1 MNQFVI
7 SPSPHIHSGDS
18 VQKNM
23 YRVLVA
29 LVPAFLVSAL
39 FFGWDTWIVTA
50 IAVLGC
56 VLTEFLIQHYLM
68 KVPTTIMDGSAM
80 LTGVLLAFNLP
91 GSLPWWIVLI
101 GAIVSIAVGKMS
113 FGGLGSN
120 IFNPA
125 LIGRVFLLVSFP
137 AQMTSWP
144 KPKMFNWS
152 GVDVGTGATPLELVK
167 QASKSGT
174 IQDLGDGMG
183 LIFDMIRGNVGGSLG
198 EVSAL
203 ALVVG
208 GIYLIWKKVITWHIP
223 VSILGTVIIFTSM
236 LYFYDPTRYVDPFF
250 HVFSG
255 GLMLGTIFMAT
266 DYATSPMTY
275 KGMLIYGIGIGVI
288 TVLIRVFGAYP
299 EGVSFAIL
307 IMNAA
312 TPLINVYM
320 KPKRFAQPLKTA

>member
-223 VSILGTVIIFTSM
+223 VSILATVIIFTSM

-275 KGMLIYGIGIGVI
+275 KGMLIYGIGIGII

>member
-203 ALVVG
+203 ALIVG

-223 VSILGTVIIFTSM
+223 VSILATVIIFTSM
-236 LYFYDPTRYVDPFF
+236 LYFYDPTRYVEPFF

-275 KGMLIYGIGIGVI
+275 KGMLIYGIGIGII

>member
-7 SPSPHIHSGDS
+7 APSPHIHSGDS

-23 YRVLVA
+23 YNVLLA

-68 KVPTTIMDGSAM
+68 KVPTTITDGSAA

-91 GSLPWWIVLI
+91 GSLAWWIVLL
-101 GAIVSIAVGKMS
+101 GAIFAIGVGKMS

-120 IFNPA
+120 VFNPA
-125 LIGRVFLLVSFP
+125 LVGRVFLLISFP

-152 GVDVGTGATPLELVK
+152 DVDAGTGATPLELVK
-167 QASKSGT
+167 EASKNGNVQEIS
-174 IQDLGDGMG
+174 DSMG
-183 LIFDMIRGNVGGSLG
+183 LIFDMISGDVGGSLG

-203 ALVVG
+203 ALLLG
-208 GIYLIWKKVITWHIP
+208 GAYLVWKKVITWHIP
-223 VSILGTVIIFTSM
+223 VAILATVIVLTSILYV
-236 LYFYDPTRYVDPFF
+236 YDSSRYVDPFF

-255 GLMLGTIFMAT
+255 GLMLGTIYMAT

-275 KGMLIYGIGIGVI
+275 KGMLVYGFGIGLI
-288 TVLIRVFGAYP
+288 TVLIRVFGSYP

-307 IMNAA
+307 IMNAV

-320 KPKRFAQPLKTA
+320 KPKRFAQPLKTV

>member
-125 LIGRVFLLVSFP
+125 LVGRVFLLVSFP

-275 KGMLIYGIGIGVI
+275 KGMLIYGIGIGII

>member
-23 YRVLVA
+23 YNVLLA
-29 LVPAFLVSAL
+29 LIPAFLVSAL
-39 FFGWDTWIVTA
+39 FFGWDTWIVTI

-56 VLTEFLIQHYLM
+56 VMTEYAIEKYLM
-68 KVPTTIMDGSAM
+68 KVPTTIMDGSAA

-91 GSLPWWIVLI
+91 GSLPWWIILL
-101 GAIVSIAVGKMS
+101 GAIFAVGVGKMS

-120 IFNPA
+120 VFNPA
-125 LIGRVFLLVSFP
+125 LVGRVFLLISFP

-144 KPKMFNWS
+144 KPKMFNWT
-152 GVDVGTGATPLELVK
+152 DIDAGTGATPLELVK
-167 QASKSGT
+167 QAAKNGT
-174 IQDLGDGMG
+174 VDQFSDSIG
-183 LIFDMIRGNVGGSLG
+183 LIFDMISGDVGGSLG

-203 ALVVG
+203 ALIVG
-208 GIYLIWKKVITWHIP
+208 GAYLIWKKVITWHIP
-223 VSILGTVIIFTSM
+223 ASILGTVIVFTSI

-275 KGMLIYGIGIGVI
+275 KGMIIYGVGIGLI
-288 TVLIRVFGAYP
+288 TVLIRVFGSYP

-307 IMNAA
+307 IMNAV
-312 TPLINVYM
+312 TPLINVYI

>member
-275 KGMLIYGIGIGVI
+275 KGMLIYGIGIGII